1 MRIVKIGHSDLNAE
15 NEITKNIPFECSL
28 EIAPGLGQVKFN
40 SITVKGYILAEAG
53 SGIESE
59 EWIKAEQWI
68 KAGGGIKA
76 DRGIEAGGWIEANGQ
91 IEAGEGIKSGW
102 SLHSGKGIIAGEGI
116 KAGDQIEAGWGIE
129 AGGQIEAGWGIIAGL
144 HITCKTLNCK
154 LRIFVGTANWK
165 TVNQN
170 ERTLTCE
177 DYTGELA
184 CGTFKKISCDF

>member
-1 MRIVKIGHSDLNAE
+1 MVVIKIRHSDLNAE
-15 NEITKNIPFECSL
+15 NKVTKSIPFECSL
-28 EIAPGLGQVKFN
+28 EIAPGLGQVKFD
-40 SITVKGYILAEAG
+40 SITVRGYILAEAG
-53 SGIESE
+53 SGIEVNRQ
-59 EWIKAEQWI
+59 IV
-68 KAGGGIKA
+68 AGGGIKA
-76 DRGIEAGGWIEANGQ
+76 GEQ
-91 IEAGEGIKSGW
+91 IEAGWWIEAGKAIVA
-102 SLHSGKGIIAGEGI
+102 GKGIVAGRAI
-116 KAGDQIEAGWGIE
+116 VAGDQIEAGWGIRAE
-129 AGGQIEAGWGIIAGL
+129 RDIVSGL